1 MPRAMV
7 QSSWKDEVTKPSRFL
22 SVVSFCIGTW
32 LAFVS
37 LINIAFGAFAPGQKI
52 EWLGFIDGSSLSEAY
67 SAHSSISVDLGD
79 VLALVAATILIVIGA
94 RGIES
99 SSGLRTFLYSL
110 IQRPRKMMKSDGELS
125 LIVANWMVVGGILF
139 YIIWSSINT
148 TWVDPGVYSVSI
160 VMIASGLGIE
170 AISE

>member
-67 SAHSSISVDLGD
+67 SAHSSISVGLGD

-139 YIIWSSINT
+139 YIIWSTINT

-160 VMIASGLGIE
+160 VMIASGLAIE

>member
-67 SAHSSISVDLGD
+67 SAHSSISVGLGD